1 MGNYRFSCCQKH
13 DHIDLFERNS
23 QLYQVFL
30 WTLFHSWFY
39 FNFKK
44 MFIFIYRLLN
54 IKSFLSHRYGQRM
67 LPNEIELHKFQIL
80 KEECLKSCDLSF
92 SLNLPNETSIEIENL
107 LEHCYNLDENEIPKK
122 YKLLNAYSIIPGFQ
136 LKVFDFL

>member
-1 MGNYRFSCCQKH
+1 MV
-13 DHIDLFERNS
+13 DLRWGITDLAVAKNMTTSICLNEIRNCIKYS
-23 QLYQVFL
+23 YGPCFIVGSISIL
-30 WTLFHSWFY
+30 
-39 FNFKK
+39 NK

-92 SLNLPNETSIEIENL
+92 SLHLPNETSIEIENL
-107 LEHCYNLDENEIPKK
+107 LENCYNLDEN
-122 YKLLNAYSIIPGFQ
+122 
-136 LKVFDFL
+136 